1 VEESGVDAF
10 VRFADILLEG
20 GGPRELVEML
30 HRETGYDSAWK
41 DAKTGEIC
49 CNGKEDFC
57 ERAATYPLKELMRLY
72 DFYEVHVTQVF
83 VGVLLLN
90 AKNRSPRRKASTESC
105 LAAFRLFYKQK
116 LARNKLESD
125 YRGNLVQDLL
135 YNRILYLEELTNRA
149 KTFHWRLDGGIVCL
163 VIALPDE
170 EIEKTQK
177 DGENIWNL
185 PLSRIRAFFP
195 QAIFSQEPT
204 SLVFLIPF
212 NEQKEERKYF
222 DQRLVE
228 TLETICR
235 DMAQRYSLKIL
246 AAVGGY
252 HDTPLLSHLSYQEA
266 RQALMILEHSIPS
279 RNFVLWEQL
288 GGIRLIATL
297 ADTEPARD
305 FCRKTL
311 HPLLQEKNEP
321 LFKTLLCL
329 EENNGNLRHAA
340 QRLSLHYNTLKY
352 RIAKIWEL
360 LEINPEDKEERFN
373 LSLAIRVYKLLGG
386 KTESLHFYK

>member
-1 VEESGVDAF
+1 MNVF
-10 VRFADILLEG
+10 VRFANILLEG
-20 GGPRELVEML
+20 GGIRELVEAL
-30 HRETGYDSAWK
+30 HEETACGAAWK

-49 CNGKEDFC
+49 CDGREDFC
-57 ERAATYPLKELMRLY
+57 ERATIYPLKELMRLY
-72 DFYEVHVTQVF
+72 TFYEVHVTQIF
-83 VGVLLLN
+83 VGVLLLD
-90 AKNRSPRRKASTESC
+90 AQSRPPLEETVIESC
-105 LAAFRLFYKQK
+105 LAAIRLFYMQK
-116 LARNKLESD
+116 IARNKLESD

-135 YNRILYLEELTNRA
+135 YNRILYPEELTNRA
-149 KTFHWRLDGGIVCL
+149 KVFHWRLDGGIVCL
-163 VIALPDE
+163 VIALPDRDMG
-170 EIEKTQK
+170 KTQK
-177 DGENIWNL
+177 DGEDVWEL

-195 QAIFSQEPT
+195 QAIFSQEPA

-212 NEQKEERKYF
+212 NAKKDDRRYF

-235 DMAQRYSLKIL
+235 DMARRHSLRIL
-246 AAVGGY
+246 AAAGGY
-252 HDTPLLSHLSYQEA
+252 RDTPLLSHQSYQEA

-311 HPLLQEKNEP
+311 HSLLQEKNEP
-321 LFKTLLCL
+321 LLKTLLCL

-340 QRLSLHYNTLKY
+340 QRLSIHYNTLKY
-352 RIAKIWEL
+352 RVAKIWEL
-360 LEINPEDKEERFN
+360 LEVNPEDEEERFN
-373 LSLAIRVYKLLGG
+373 LSMAIRIYKLLGR
-386 KTESLHFYK
+386 KIESLPLHK